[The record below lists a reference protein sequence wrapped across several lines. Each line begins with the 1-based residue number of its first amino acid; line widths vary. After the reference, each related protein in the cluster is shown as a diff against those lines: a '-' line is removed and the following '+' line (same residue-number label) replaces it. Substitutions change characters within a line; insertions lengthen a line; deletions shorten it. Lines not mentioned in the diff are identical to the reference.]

1 MAFETLKEDQSV
13 FDFFKLDYL
22 WSSYKGIPSFIFFL
36 ADQSCERNYTII
48 LVAFDKKECQTCNY
62 EDRFKCICSYGSAE
76 FIKQLTSSLG
86 RSNERGQIEGALIL
100 DSIMNFDSSYD
111 SQNFT
116 ELEDHVDSSVRNT
129 VSEIQRNGNRGDFL
143 LTVGR
148 TVKEDYLVNNIS
160 KYFMESHYHEG
171 KC

>member
-1 MAFETLKEDQSV
+1 M
-13 FDFFKLDYL
+13 
-22 WSSYKGIPSFIFFL
+22 
-36 ADQSCERNYTII
+36 
-48 LVAFDKKECQTCNY
+48 
-62 EDRFKCICSYGSAE
+62 
-76 FIKQLTSSLG
+76 
-86 RSNERGQIEGALIL
+86 